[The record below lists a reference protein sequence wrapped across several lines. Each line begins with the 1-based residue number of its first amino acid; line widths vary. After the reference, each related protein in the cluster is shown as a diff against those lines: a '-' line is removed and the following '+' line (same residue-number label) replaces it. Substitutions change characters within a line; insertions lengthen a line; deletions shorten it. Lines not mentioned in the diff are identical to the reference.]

1 MKTYAKM
8 EIMLAFAIFLPLIFA
23 STHSAAMGPYAPQ
36 ANGDSQGGSVHPSA
50 TNVINARGVEVDSR
64 LARVKSF
71 EHLEAYLDAGGPAES
86 PFLHLTEDGL
96 KRFIDSLVF
105 TDKGLASFDALV
117 LEAELTS
124 SQAYSLL
131 ALFGLQRLA
140 PYLKNARVES
150 DLDKKVRDLE
160 GLMVPSGA
168 AIDESVNCP
177 VLERAECRP
186 PATCVSAV
194 ASWCVTCNCGTIPP
208 APSVAN

>member
-1 MKTYAKM
+1 MKGSSLKK
-8 EIMLAFAIFLPLIFA
+8 ILAFTVFLPLVFVA
-23 STHSAAMGPYAPQ
+23 TNLSAMGPQ
-36 ANGDSQGGSVHPSA
+36 NSNDDSLMGSAYPSE
-50 TNVINARGVEVDSR
+50 TNVINVRGVDVDSQF
-64 LARVKSF
+64 ARVKSF
-71 EHLEAYLDAGGPAES
+71 EQLEAYLDAGSPAES

-105 TDKGLASFDALV
+105 TEKGLASFDALV
-117 LEAELTS
+117 LETELTS

-150 DLDKKVRDLE
+150 DLDKKVRGLE

-168 AIDESVNCP
+168 AIDESVDCP
-177 VLERAECRP
+177 VLERARCRP

-194 ASWCVTCNCGTIPP
+194 MGNLL
-208 APSVAN
+208 

>member
-1 MKTYAKM
+1 MKGSSLKK
-8 EIMLAFAIFLPLIFA
+8 ILAFTVFLPLVFVA
-23 STHSAAMGPYAPQ
+23 TNLSAMGPQ
-36 ANGDSQGGSVHPSA
+36 NSNDDSLMGSAYPSE
-50 TNVINARGVEVDSR
+50 TNVINVRGVDVDSQF
-64 LARVKSF
+64 ARVKSF
-71 EHLEAYLDAGGPAES
+71 EQLEAYLDAGSPAES

-105 TDKGLASFDALV
+105 TEKGLASFDALV
-117 LEAELTS
+117 LETELTS

-150 DLDKKVRDLE
+150 DLDKKVRGLE

-168 AIDESVNCP
+168 AIDESVDCP
-177 VLERAECRP
+177 VLERARCRP

-194 ASWCVTCNCGTIPP
+194 AAWCVTCNCGMIPP
-208 APSVAN
+208 APSFAN